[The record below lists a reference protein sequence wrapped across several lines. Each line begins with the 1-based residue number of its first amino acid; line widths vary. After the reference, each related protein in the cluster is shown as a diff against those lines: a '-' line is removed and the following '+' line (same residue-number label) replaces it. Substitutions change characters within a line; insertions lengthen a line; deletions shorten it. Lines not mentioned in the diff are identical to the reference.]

1 MKRVL
6 IMITILTLTYANSF
20 GQTDTSKSKTT
31 VIYFGDGSSTAEEN
45 SNKKYDA
52 SAVKLGVFSLV
63 SGLYGFSYEREF
75 SDLFSME
82 VGTGLTGRN
91 WVYGLLSGE
100 EGFSS
105 KPQKSE
111 YFDENFDVF
120 DNDYEYAARECKVG
134 FYLTATPKFYFADED
149 GMDGSYLGFNFQY
162 RRYNYI
168 AYGNVDTFDPAN
180 ITSADN
186 DFDEFEN
193 QTILSLRWGYQN
205 MNDKTII
212 DYFAGIGA
220 RNFKGERRDIGQLET
235 PNGSIYVVAPEPR
248 STKGT
253 KFFFEVGMNIGLWWD
268 KK

>member
-6 IMITILTLTYANSF
+6 IIIAILTLTYANSY
-20 GQTDTSKSKTT
+20 GQSDTSKSKTT

-75 SDLFSME
+75 SDLFALE
-82 VGTGLTGRN
+82 AGAGLTGRN

-100 EGFSS
+100 DGLSS

-111 YFDENFDVF
+111 YFTENLDVF
-120 DNDYEYAARECKVG
+120 DNDYQYTARECKVG
-134 FYLTATPKFYFADED
+134 FFLTATPKFYFADED
-149 GMDGSYLGFNFQY
+149 GMDGSYLGFNLQY
-162 RRYNYI
+162 RRYNYT
-168 AYGNVDTFDPAN
+168 AYGEVSTDDATD
-180 ITSADN
+180 IISSDK
-186 DFDEFEN
+186 DIKEFEN
-193 QTILSLRWGYQN
+193 QTILALRWGYQS

-212 DYFAGIGA
+212 DYFVGVGA
-220 RNFKGERRDIGQLET
+220 RNFKGERRDIGSVET
-235 PNGSIYVVAPEPR
+235 PNGSVYTIAPEPR